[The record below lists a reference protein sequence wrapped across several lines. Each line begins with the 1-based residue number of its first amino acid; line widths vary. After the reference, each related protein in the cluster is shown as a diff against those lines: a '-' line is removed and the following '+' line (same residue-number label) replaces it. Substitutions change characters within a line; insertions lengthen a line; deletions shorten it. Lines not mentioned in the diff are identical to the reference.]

1 MMNCLWW
8 IVWIVLIKK
17 IMLNFVCWFW
27 YRLEYD
33 ILFFR
38 GMWFVYFLKVD
49 ICILFFVDIKWN
61 EKDIN

>member
-1 MMNCLWW
+1 MMDSLNCFDKENYVKLC
-8 IVWIVLIKK
+8 L
-17 IMLNFVCWFW
+17 FW